1 MLQTEEFIA
10 ALISDGY
17 SHVCAVPCS
26 FATNLINALINESEI
41 EYVAAAS
48 EAVACSV
55 AAGLAM
61 SGARPI
67 VFAQSSG
74 LTNMGSCITSLLK
87 PYDIH
92 FPIIV
97 SWRSYK
103 EGDSEIQHRHLASQ
117 LPALVGA
124 YGYNWELLVSN
135 DLTKTLQQLNRCN
148 NEHIILVLEAG
159 TFSEVE
165 LAPPYRLD
173 LSQYPSRC
181 EFLAFLNQRFAGSEY
196 CFVGTTGHTARE
208 MYTVMPQTKNFYMA
222 GNMGGALS
230 VGYGTY
236 LAGNKT
242 IICGGDAES
251 VMHLGGMITS
261 QLCQNPSA
269 SLLYI
274 LFDNESNKS
283 TGGQYS
289 YNQNID
295 YPALARS
302 CGFSTPPPTI
312 TTLDGLSR
320 EIEKFGDTS
329 TPQFLHVKCGYDDT
343 TARPSANAIADS
355 KNIFSLTG
363 CPPQSPTAKDSR

>member
-1 MLQTEEFIA
+1 MLQTEDFIA
-10 ALISDGY
+10 TLIREGY

-41 EYVAAAS
+41 EYIASAS
-48 EAVACSV
+48 EAVACSI
-55 AAGLAM
+55 ATGLAM

-87 PYDIH
+87 PYNIH

-97 SWRSYK
+97 SWRSYQ
-103 EGDSEIQHRHLASQ
+103 EGDSEIQHSHLASH
-117 LPALVGA
+117 LPALVEA
-124 YGYNWELLVSN
+124 YGYNWSLLESS
-135 DLTKTLQQLNRCN
+135 DLTKTISQLNRCN
-148 NEHIILVLEAG
+148 SEHKILVLEAG
-159 TFSEVE
+159 TFSDVA
-165 LAPPYRLD
+165 LAPAHQLD
-173 LSQYPSRC
+173 LRQYPSRC
-181 EFLAFLNQRFAGSEY
+181 EYLAALNQYFAGSQC

-208 MYTVMPQTKNFYMA
+208 MYTVMPETKNFYMA

-230 VGYGTY
+230 VGYGSY
-236 LAGNKT
+236 LAGNQT

-251 VMHLGGMITS
+251 IMHLGGMITS
-261 QLCQNPSA
+261 QICQNPSGK
-269 SLLYI
+269 LLYI

-295 YPALARS
+295 YPALAQS
-302 CGFSTPPPTI
+302 CGFPSTPKTI
-312 TTLDGLSR
+312 STLDGFFG
-320 EIEKFGDTS
+320 EIEKFEDAS
-329 TPQFLHVKCGYDDT
+329 NPQFLHVKCGYDDT
-343 TARPSANAIADS
+343 TPRPPANAIIDS

-363 CPPQSPTAKDSR
+363 LQPTKSSPSDDA